1 MPKRYW
7 FIIILYV
14 AAQLFPAIGMPIG
27 TSFFGLSE
35 IDAMVFSSIL
45 GMAIASIFIIKMLMP
60 DMEQSEMRNRPSY
73 GYMFKWS
80 IYGFFL
86 AFLAQYVS
94 SIINVTVFNVEQS
107 SENTMLIMDYINE
120 NIWFIILPILF
131 APLLEE
137 IIFRKIIFGQL
148 YKKMNF
154 FLAAV
159 ISSSLFSVLHMD
171 FTFTLTY
178 IAMGLVFAYLYV
190 KTKRILVP
198 ILVHMA
204 MNTTVVLLQLTVDIE
219 DLEKQLQEYQNAA
232 MILIGG

>member
-1 MPKRYW
+1 
-7 FIIILYV
+7 
-14 AAQLFPAIGMPIG
+14 
-27 TSFFGLSE
+27 
-35 IDAMVFSSIL
+35 MVDL
-45 GMAIASIFIIKMLMP
+45 
-60 DMEQSEMRNRPSY
+60 
-73 GYMFKWS
+73 W
-80 IYGFFL
+80 FFL
-86 AFLAQYVS
+86 AFLAQYIS
-94 SIINVTVFNVEQS
+94 SIINVTVFDIEQS
-107 SENTMLIMDYINE
+107 SENTALIMDYIDN

-159 ISSSLFSVLHMD
+159 ISSSLFSVLHLD

-204 MNTTVVLLQLTVDIE
+204 MNTTVVLLQLTVDLE